1 MRPTEVG
8 LFKNVDPEQVRREAH
23 ELFHSNLELIEE
35 LALIKMLE
43 QPATEKAKEA
53 EAFTC
58 KYKGCNGKYTDARG
72 SGGRTEKNCFF

>member
-1 MRPTEVG
+1 M
-8 LFKNVDPEQVRREAH
+8 EQ
-23 ELFHSNLELIEE
+23 
-35 LALIKMLE
+35 LE

-72 SGGRTEKNCFF
+72 SEWSQQQEEPRVLQ